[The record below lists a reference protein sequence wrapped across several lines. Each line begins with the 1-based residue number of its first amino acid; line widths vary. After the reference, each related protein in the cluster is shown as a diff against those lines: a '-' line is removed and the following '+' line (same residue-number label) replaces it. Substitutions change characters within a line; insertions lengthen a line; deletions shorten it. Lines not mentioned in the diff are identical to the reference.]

1 MKESGKKVL
10 NYQYQNLVT
19 GANFSQMLFMLFFF
33 GGGGLYHKQFQTLS

>member
-33 GGGGLYHKQFQTLS
+33 EGGASTINSFKH